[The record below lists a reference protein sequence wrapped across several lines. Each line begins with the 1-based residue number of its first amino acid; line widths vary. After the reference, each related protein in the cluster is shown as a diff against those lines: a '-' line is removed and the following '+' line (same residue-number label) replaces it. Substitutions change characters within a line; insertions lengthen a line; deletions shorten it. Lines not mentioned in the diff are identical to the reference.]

1 MEVYETIGQV
11 QVPLEDEQGP
21 SKVRVESLLHMR
33 EMDEQ
38 LFQQLH
44 GLHEVLRGRNVP
56 EEEKRFVVEDWM
68 ERVGQAIQPLINV
81 HPDEIVNK
89 HRRP

>member
-1 MEVYETIGQV
+1 MPFALSDVSIPCRHIFHLNTEQTVLTAEIWRGYLKLFGNDGMEIYETVGQV
-11 QVPLEDEQGP
+11 LVPLGDERGP

-44 GLHEVLRGRNVP
+44 SP
-56 EEEKRFVVEDWM
+56 
-68 ERVGQAIQPLINV
+68 
-81 HPDEIVNK
+81 
-89 HRRP
+89 